1 MINCRHGLMIVG
13 PPFGAKTCSYRVL
26 AKAITAVVKEDPK
39 FGEIPVDVI
48 LSKHTHFIFVDLC
61 H

>member
-1 MINCRHGLMIVG
+1 MIVG

-48 LSKHTHFIFVDLC
+48 LSKHTQFIFVDLC